1 MASLAKGNPRVEKD
15 RKAGN
20 RKGAHASVGEE
31 DEEDILGMGCVLDMT
46 VPPDVLLNQL
56 HSYGNRLTTS
66 SVADTDATDP
76 HFLVDSGASIHLI
89 SQSLVD

>member
-1 MASLAKGNPRVEKD
+1 
-15 RKAGN
+15 
-20 RKGAHASVGEE
+20 
-31 DEEDILGMGCVLDMT
+31 MGCVLDMT

-89 SQSLVD
+89 SQSLVDEGYLRICQEWTVNERCTTASGQ